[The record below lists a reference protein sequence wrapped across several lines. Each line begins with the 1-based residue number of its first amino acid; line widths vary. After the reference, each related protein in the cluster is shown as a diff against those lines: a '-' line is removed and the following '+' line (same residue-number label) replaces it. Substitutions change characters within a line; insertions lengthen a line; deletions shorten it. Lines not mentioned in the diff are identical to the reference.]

1 MKEFFMQFANK
12 PFKNRVRFFTAGF
25 LSLSLSHLPEVVFA
39 ETVQAHNHKMIST
52 SEVLANYDRKA
63 VQEKVASYLDQQQ
76 IQQKLVDQGISLSEA
91 QSRIASLSDAELQN
105 LSQQIDKA
113 QYGGDILVTVLL
125 IVLIIYLVK
134 RI

>member
-1 MKEFFMQFANK
+1 MQFN
-12 PFKNRVRFFTAGF
+12 NRVRFFTAGF

-39 ETVQAHNHKMIST
+39 ETVQAQKMIST
-52 SEVLANYDRKA
+52 ADMLASYDRKA
-63 VQEKVASYLDQQQ
+63 TQEKVASYLNQQQ
-76 IQQKLVDQGISLSEA
+76 IEQKLVDQGVSLTEA
-91 QSRIASLSDAELQN
+91 KARIASLSDAELQN
-105 LSQQIDKA
+105 LSGQIDKA